1 MGAGTCSVGQRFGC
15 ERQTRSIAAWAGPCD
30 RSVRTV
36 SFVGV
41 RAVRFL
47 GASDFDGWRALVSLL
62 RLRLPP
68 VVTAAAAVGPLA
80 KKSSVSKNGTPIV
93 RTARTQNNAKRN
105 ERLVGAILLRTLI
118 LLGIGPRGL
127 LAWMFEEV

>member
-1 MGAGTCSVGQRFGC
+1 M
-15 ERQTRSIAAWAGPCD
+15 
-30 RSVRTV
+30 

-80 KKSSVSKNGTPIV
+80 KKSSVSKNGTPKV
-93 RTARTQNNAKRN
+93 RTARTQNNVNRSD
-105 ERLVGAILLRTLI
+105 RLVGVILQR
-118 LLGIGPRGL
+118 LGAFSRGNSHSL
-127 LAWMFEEV
+127 PERRRLGGTRK